1 MQIPVN
7 TDQHIPAI
15 TINIITRPA
24 NGNGHGTG
32 NGFTEATLDG
42 DALESKAED
51 ELQMDYSGCAGFDE
65 HFMSVETP
73 FPTPNRQL
81 KRQLAPLSNQ
91 AGEYLLRYHHYS
103 TMHHS
108 IRRMPVVSAINID
121 GNPAKRRDTSERK
134 DKWLRDNRIDFAVQL
149 TDAYY
154 KNSHF
159 DKGHMTRREDANWGR
174 TPEEAK
180 RNADFTCM
188 YTNACPQAPA
198 INRAI
203 HGYDGLWGALEQI
216 ILEEGVL
223 AEQGRQAKICVYNG
237 PVFVATDPV
246 FKGVQTPLRFFKI
259 VVWLNDAGKPQTT
272 AFILSQEDLVS
283 DIEFEELQYN
293 QAFIDHQ
300 CSVAYLEKLTG
311 LYFRG
316 VRDWDTFRSDGPGS
330 KQVKRLHQGDLESL
344 VHQQSAGAGKVM
356 AMPKTESTGIAARYR
371 AILKDGVAGAGKV
384 VMESAGGLTAAT
396 VAAGDR
402 QNILEQ
408 ARESLYKMIERYL
421 GKSQGLKDLADKILQ
436 EGGEALKAVAE
447 DDDAHLHGMR
457 KDALEVIVHQDGSR
471 PSFLIRNGVVD
482 KDSSPI
488 GSWSGILDASM
499 PALKDAIDCV
509 GRIDVNGRHV
519 GTGFLVGPDV
529 IITNRHVL
537 QAIGVENNGGWTL
550 YPGTTIDFG
559 FEFQG
564 TQSMNRRNL
573 QQVVFCGDQPIDGAL
588 DHAKL
593 DLSLISLSPLTHA
606 ATPVTPLMLMRNTG
620 WVQTDTQIYTV
631 GYPGNP
637 GPDGRSTYGSLLEQ
651 LFRST
656 FGYKRLAPGRL
667 LPFGIPGSP
676 GWTLAHEATTL
687 GGNSGSPVLV
697 FGSERAAAGLHYGG
711 TLATP
716 RQNWGHILGKTLG
729 AVNSQFCSKTLEAHL
744 SEHGVLFS

>member
-1 MQIPVN
+1 
-7 TDQHIPAI
+7 
-15 TINIITRPA
+15 
-24 NGNGHGTG
+24 
-32 NGFTEATLDG
+32 
-42 DALESKAED
+42 
-51 ELQMDYSGCAGFDE
+51 MDYSGCNGFNE
-65 HFMSVETP
+65 HFISVETP
-73 FPTPNRQL
+73 FPTPSRQL
-81 KRQLAPLSNQ
+81 KRQLAPLINQ
-91 AGEYLLRYHHYS
+91 AGEYMLRYHHYS
-103 TMHHS
+103 TLHHS

-134 DKWLRDNRIDFAVQL
+134 DKWLRDNRIDFALQL

-188 YTNACPQAPA
+188 YTNACPQVPG
-198 INRAI
+198 INRAV

-216 ILEEGVL
+216 ILEQG
-223 AEQGRQAKICVYNG
+223 AAQEQGRQAKICVYNG
-237 PVFVATDPV
+237 PVFVDTDPV

-283 DIEFEELQYN
+283 DIQFEELQFN

-300 CSVAYLEKLTG
+300 CSVVYLEKLTG
-311 LYFRG
+311 LYFSG
-316 VRDWDTFRSDGPGS
+316 IRDWDTFQSEGPGS
-330 KQVKRLHQGDLESL
+330 KPVKRLRQGDLESL
-344 VHQQSAGAGKVM
+344 VKQQSVHGDKVGNFSRY
-356 AMPKTESTGIAARYR
+356 ESTGVAARYR
-371 AILKDGVAGAGKV
+371 AILKDGVAARGKV
-384 VMESAGGLTAAT
+384 VTESTGSFTEAA
-396 VAAGDR
+396 VADSDR

-421 GKSQGLKDLADKILQ
+421 GKSQDLKDLADKILQ
-436 EGGEALKAVAE
+436 KGGEALRAVAA
-447 DDDAHLHGMR
+447 DDDAYLNDAR
-457 KDALEVIVHQDGSR
+457 REALEVIAHQDGSR

-488 GSWSGILDASM
+488 GSWSGIIDASM
-499 PALKDAIDCV
+499 PALNDAIACV

-537 QAIGVENNGGWTL
+537 QAIGMENNGKWTL

-564 TQSMNRRNL
+564 IQSINRRNL

-593 DLSLISLSPLTHA
+593 DLALISLSAVSHA
-606 ATPVTPLMLMRNTG
+606 AIKVTPLTLMRNTG
-620 WVQTDTQIYTV
+620 WVQADTQIYTI

-637 GPDGRSTYGSLLEQ
+637 GPDGRSVYGSVLEQ

-656 FGYKRLAPGRL
+656 FGFKRLAPGRL
-667 LPFGIPGSP
+667 LPYQIAGSP

-687 GGNSGSPVLV
+687 AGNSGSPVLV
-697 FGSERAAAGLHYGG
+697 FGSEKAAAGLHYGG
-711 TLATP
+711 TLAMP
-716 RQNWGHILGKTLG
+716 RQNWAHILGKTLG
-729 AVNSQFCSKTLEAHL
+729 AVNSHFYSKTLEMHL
-744 SEHGVLFS
+744 SDHGVLFS